1 MKRLPLLLGLISL
14 VLVRPT
20 LHAQDAATQEKL
32 NQLSGKIE
40 DLIAGQDAQ
49 KKMISEL
56 RKEIEGLRSEQN
68 KPNTTYATPDDLKR
82 LAHAIEEVDRKR
94 ADDYEKTKT
103 ALAKLGTALSNTT
116 PPKKAQSSASADKGA
131 NDKSAS
137 DTKSSGDEKGY
148 EYVIKSGDTLSK
160 IVDLYKE
167 QNVKVTADQSR
178 KANPGLVPE
187 KMKVGQK
194 IFIPA
199 SPH

>member
-1 MKRLPLLLGLISL
+1 MKRFSLLLASILMLSFPPMLKG
-14 VLVRPT
+14 
-20 LHAQDAATQEKL
+20 QDAATQEKL

-49 KKMISEL
+49 KKIISEL
-56 RKEIEGLRSEQN
+56 RKEIESLRSEQS
-68 KPNTTYATPDDLKR
+68 KPNTSYATPDDLKR

-103 ALAKLGTALSNTT
+103 ALAKLGQALTSAP
-116 PPKKAQSSASADKGA
+116 PPKKSQTGTPADKSTVE
-131 NDKSAS
+131 KSGTE
-137 DTKSSGDEKGY
+137 TKPPGDEKGF

-160 IVDLYKE
+160 IVEAYKE
-167 QNVKVTADQSR
+167 QNVKITAEQIR

-199 SPH
+199 PQ

>member
-1 MKRLPLLLGLISL
+1 MNRFSLLLALISIISL
-14 VLVRPT
+14 HPT

-40 DLIAGQDAQ
+40 DLIASQDAQ
-49 KKMISEL
+49 KKMISEV
-56 RKEIEGLRSEQN
+56 RKEIENLRTEQS

-82 LAHAIEEVDRKR
+82 LARAIEEVDRKR
-94 ADDYEKTKT
+94 ADDYEKTKA
-103 ALAKLGTALSNTT
+103 ALAGLGKALSNTA
-116 PPKKAQSSASADKGA
+116 PPKKAQSSPPADKGTGE
-131 NDKSAS
+131 
-137 DTKSSGDEKGY
+137 TKSSADEKGF

-160 IVDLYKE
+160 IVEAYKE
-167 QNVKVTADQSR
+167 QNVKITADQIR

-199 SPH
+199 PTE

>member
-1 MKRLPLLLGLISL
+1 MNRFSLLLALISMFSL
-14 VLVRPT
+14 HRT

-56 RKEIEGLRSEQN
+56 RKEIDSLRSEQN
-68 KPNTTYATPDDLKR
+68 KPNTSYATTDDLKR
-82 LAHAIEEVDRKR
+82 LARAIEEVDRKR
-94 ADDYEKTKT
+94 ADDYEKTRT
-103 ALAKLGTALSNTT
+103 ALAGLGKALSNTA
-116 PPKKAQSSASADKGA
+116 PPKKATAPPADKGS
-131 NDKSAS
+131 N
-137 DTKSSGDEKGY
+137 DTKAAADEKGF

-160 IVDLYKE
+160 IVEAYKE
-167 QNVKVTADQSR
+167 QNVKITADQIR

-199 SPH
+199 PTE

>member
-1 MKRLPLLLGLISL
+1 MKRFSLLLALLSMISL
-14 VLVRPT
+14 RST

-56 RKEIEGLRSEQN
+56 RKEIEVLRSEQN
-68 KPNTTYATPDDLKR
+68 KPNTTYATPDDMKR
-82 LAHAIEEVDRKR
+82 LARAIEEVDRKR

-103 ALAKLGTALSNTT
+103 ALGKLGTALTNTT
-116 PPKKAQSSASADKGA
+116 PPKKAQKDNSSEKSSG
-131 NDKSAS
+131 DKSAT
-137 DTKSSGDEKGY
+137 DTKPPGDEKGY

-160 IVDLYKE
+160 IVDMYKE
-167 QNVKVTADQSR
+167 QNVKVTADQIR

-199 SPH
+199 TPQ

>member
-1 MKRLPLLLGLISL
+1 MKRFSLLLASISIL
-14 VLVRPT
+14 SFPPMLKG
-20 LHAQDAATQEKL
+20 QDAATQEKL

-49 KKMISEL
+49 KKIISEL
-56 RKEIEGLRSEQN
+56 RKEIENLRSEQS
-68 KPNTTYATPDDLKR
+68 KPNTSYATPDDLKR

-103 ALAKLGTALSNTT
+103 ALAKLGQALTSTP
-116 PPKKAQSSASADKGA
+116 PPKKSQTGTPADKSTVE
-131 NDKSAS
+131 KSGTE
-137 DTKSSGDEKGY
+137 TKPPGDEKGF

-160 IVDLYKE
+160 IVEAYKE
-167 QNVKVTADQSR
+167 QNVKITAEQIR

-199 SPH
+199 PQ